1 MEGVPPVLPRER
13 PVRLLAA
20 STLVNTLGKG
30 LYLTGSALFFT
41 RSVGLSPAA
50 VGVGLTISGLLGM
63 VAGVALGHVSDRV
76 GPREVT
82 LALLGVEAVTVALF
96 VFVHSFEAFLVVAC
110 LAAIGERGNAAVRA
124 ALIAAVG
131 PPDRRVAVR
140 AYMRSVTNVGIS
152 VGALLAGLALHADT
166 RAGYEALMLGD
177 AATFLIAGAFVAR
190 LAHIPPVPAPA
201 AGPRFVALRDRG
213 YLAVTALNG
222 ILSFQFVILTLAMPL
237 WLVGHTGAPRWMVSP
252 LLLCN
257 TLLVVALQVRASRGS
272 ESVHGAALA
281 VRRSGWALAGAC
293 VIYAA
298 ADGRGALVASLLLVA
313 AVVVHT
319 VGELLQSAGGFGLSY
334 DLAPDHAQ
342 GQYQGVFALGMNGAA
357 AFAPAVLT
365 TLCLGAGAPGWI
377 ALGAVFV
384 VAGAATPPV
393 ARLAVLR
400 RPALAT
406 AG

>member
-1 MEGVPPVLPRER
+1 MERVPPVLPRER

-20 STLVNTLGKG
+20 STLVNTVGKG

-41 RSVGLSPAA
+41 RSVGLSPAV

-96 VFVHSFEAFLVVAC
+96 VFVHSFAAFLVVAC

-166 RAGYEALMLGD
+166 REAYVALMLGD
-177 AATFLIAGAFVAR
+177 AATFLMAGAFVAR
-190 LAHIPPVPAPA
+190 LAHIPPVPAPVT
-201 AGPRFVALRDRG
+201 GPRLVALRDRG

-237 WLVGHTGAPRWMVSP
+237 WLVGHTGAPRWLVSP

-272 ESVHGAALA
+272 EHVHGAALA
-281 VRRSGWALAGAC
+281 VRRSGWALAAAC

-298 ADGRGALVASLLLVA
+298 AGGRGALAASLLLVA

-342 GQYQGVFALGMNGAA
+342 GQYQGVFALGQNGAA
-357 AFAPAVLT
+357 AFAPAILT
-365 TLCLGAGAPGWI
+365 TLCLGVGAPGWI
-377 ALGAVFV
+377 ALGALFV
-384 VAGAATPPV
+384 VAGVATPPV

-400 RPALAT
+400 RPALAA